1 MFLSPLTSYKKCKN
15 YVPELQKDT
24 VSYLPALYNFDVRK
38 ETRHC
43 YTTQIKL
50 NLYMFISVPIK
61 YKLHKLRKKEEK
73 NYITKMLIKYSIEK
87 APLYSPSIVLLLLID
102 SHRMP
107 SPYVLHTFSSE
118 YINDI

>member
-1 MFLSPLTSYKKCKN
+1 
-15 YVPELQKDT
+15 
-24 VSYLPALYNFDVRK
+24 
-38 ETRHC
+38 
-43 YTTQIKL
+43 
-50 NLYMFISVPIK
+50 MFISVPIK
-61 YKLHKLRKKEEK
+61 YKLHKLRLKK